1 MYRHYMLAIDDFN
14 YYPSVVFHSVIKDE
28 DSIEKYKEYKREL
41 DDMGV
46 SYYSHLITTEEPSIE
61 SVLQASDFFRYAKI
75 FNSFELFKNGAY

>member
-1 MYRHYMLAIDDFN
+1 MICVDDFN
-14 YYPSVVFHSVIKDE
+14 YYPSVVFHSIIKDE

-46 SYYSHLITTEEPSIE
+46 SYYSHLITTEELSIE

-75 FNSFELFKNGAY
+75 FNDFELFKSNVY